1 MAAYFA
7 PTVPSWSVSEGGP
20 LLLLWA
26 RRAMEGSL
34 RLRFR
39 RQQQIEV
46 SFRLRLFGG
55 GGAANME

>member
-1 MAAYFA
+1 VAYFA
-7 PTVPSWSVSEGGP
+7 PTVPSSSVNEGGP

-34 RLRFR
+34 HLWFR
-39 RQQQIEV
+39 RWQQNEV

-55 GGAANME
+55 GGAATME